1 MHSVQLNCFMHSH
14 ACDLDDDGTHKAVL
28 QYDLKEDVLDMYHT
42 GVPPQFRGKGVA
54 KILAK
59 VKLFSELQYYLARIF
74 FIFHETKIYMSYF
87 VSQKYCYK
95 NLNT

>member
-59 VKLFSELQYYLARIF
+59 VKVIF
-74 FIFHETKIYMSYF
+74 AAII
-87 VSQKYCYK
+87 
-95 NLNT
+95 